1 MTNYNLFLLINDTL
15 YLSLWQSN
23 KIYHIPLEIFTCLTD
38 DNLAVLNIKLF
49 EIKLQNFTRVLL
61 YIFSNC
67 VCYND
72 FA

>member
-1 MTNYNLFLLINDTL
+1 MTNFNLFLLNDTL

-38 DNLAVLNIKLF
+38 DNSAILNIKLF